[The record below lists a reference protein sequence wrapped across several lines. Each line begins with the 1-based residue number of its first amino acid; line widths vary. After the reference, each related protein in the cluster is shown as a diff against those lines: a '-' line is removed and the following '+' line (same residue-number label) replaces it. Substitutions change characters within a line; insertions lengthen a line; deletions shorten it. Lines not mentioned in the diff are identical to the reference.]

1 MKPWY
6 ATKEEIPAGLESFYK
21 EVEGKFVLQVE
32 GMVPTTE
39 LTSANDRLAEFR
51 SNNITLSQTL
61 KDFEGKKFLTQEEQE
76 EFDELKKTADEIK
89 DKGLIDAGK
98 IDELVNTR
106 TERLRA
112 DYDNQI
118 KGLQKQVGDL
128 TTTSNNYQ
136 DRLAGV
142 LVEAEVGK
150 VLSAG
155 GFQPVQGALADV
167 VSRARTTWKVDE
179 KGNLVALDGSD
190 NPVYGT
196 DPTVPL
202 TMAEWAS
209 TTVKD
214 APYLFLENKGTGGDG
229 DKGGGPDKG
238 SDGVLR
244 IKRSDEQAKSKHI
257 EDIASGKAIVV
268 D

>member
-1 MKPWY
+1 MKPFY
-6 ATKEEIPAGLESFYK
+6 ATKEEIPKGLEDFYK
-21 EVEGKFVLQVE
+21 EADGKWVLQVE

-39 LTSANDRLAEFR
+39 LTSATDRLAEFR
-51 SNNITLSQTL
+51 SNNITLTQEL
-61 KDFEGKKFLTQEEQE
+61 KTFEGKKFLTQEEQE

-98 IDELVNTR
+98 IDELVNSR
-106 TERLRA
+106 TERLRT

-155 GFQPVQGALADV
+155 GFQPVQGALSDV
-167 VSRARTTWKVDE
+167 VSRARGTWKVNE
-179 KGNLVALDGSD
+179 KGDLVALDGSG

-202 TMAEWAS
+202 TMVEWAA

-229 DKGGGPDKG
+229 DDGKGGDKG
-238 SDGVLR
+238 ADGIIR
-244 IKRSDEQAKSKHI
+244 IKRTDEAAKSKHI
-257 EDIASGKAIVV
+257 EEIASGKAIVV